1 MTQASSTAVIPC
13 DHAAVCPQR
22 SAPILILGG
31 GPAGS
36 AAGCLL
42 ARLGHAVRI
51 AAKRSAAAPSL
62 GESLPPSTGK
72 LFEPL
77 GLAGAMAE
85 GGFVRSTGNTAWWG
99 GTPPRVER
107 FAEGGLGWQVD
118 ALALEHGLQAAARAA
133 GATVAPPAPS
143 HPRTPASPS
152 FVLDCTGRAGVL
164 ARANDL
170 RRYEDGPRTVALV
183 GAWRRRDAWPVPDA
197 THTLIESYAGGWAWS
212 VPLASG
218 QRQVAVMVDPQ
229 RSGLAR
235 GAGARDVYLAE
246 LARTREL
253 GPLVRDGVLVGGPWG
268 WDASTYHATQYAGD
282 GWLLVGDAGATI
294 DPLSSAGVKKALA
307 SGWLA
312 AIVVHTALGRPAMR
326 AAALQFF
333 EAREREVC
341 EAYRA
346 LSRRHLAAAAQG
358 HPDAFWLDR
367 SDDGPGPEVRLQAG
381 TAGARAAFERIR
393 QAGGLGFARHPGLR
407 IEPRPAVSGFE
418 IVLEPR
424 IVTDDEPRGV
434 RFVADVDVVA
444 LADLAPGAA
453 DVAGLFDRYCR
464 RVAPVSLPDFLR
476 ALATAVDRGW
486 LVAQ

>member
-1 MTQASSTAVIPC
+1 MPLNS
-13 DHAAVCPQR
+13 
-22 SAPILILGG
+22 SAPIVILGS

-36 AAGCLL
+36 AAACLL
-42 ARLGHAVRI
+42 ARLGHPVRI
-51 AAKRSAAAPSL
+51 VAKPPAESPSL

-72 LFEPL
+72 LFETL
-77 GLAGAMAE
+77 GLAEAMAAA
-85 GGFVRSTGNTAWWG
+85 GFGRSTGNTAWWG
-99 GTPPRVER
+99 GAPPRVET
-107 FAEGGLGWQVD
+107 FADGALGWQVD
-118 ALALEHGLQAAARAA
+118 ALALERVLQTAAREA
-133 GATVAPPAPS
+133 GAVIEPLPAPPRTCLHPPAPPA
-143 HPRTPASPS
+143 

-164 ARANDL
+164 ARANEV

-183 GAWRRRDAWPVPDA
+183 GAWRRPDAWPVPDRS
-197 THTLIESYAGGWAWS
+197 HTLIESYAGGWAWS

-235 GAGARDVYLAE
+235 GAGAREVYLTE

-253 GPLVRDGVLVGGPWG
+253 GPLASEGVLEGGPWG

-294 DPLSSAGVKKALA
+294 DPLSSVGVKKALA

-312 AIVVHTALGRPAMR
+312 AIVVHTALTRPAMR
-326 AAALQFF
+326 AAAQQFF
-333 EAREREVC
+333 ETREREVC

-346 LSRRHLAAAAQG
+346 LSRRHLAAAAKG
-358 HPDAFWLDR
+358 HPEAFWLDR
-367 SDDGPGPEVRLQAG
+367 SDQGLETEVRLKAD
-381 TAGARAAFERIR
+381 TAAEGDDTNVREAFERIR
-393 QAGGLGFARHPGLR
+393 RADRVAFARPPRLR

-424 IVTDDEPRGV
+424 IVSGDEPRGV
-434 RFVADVDVVA
+434 RFVGDVDVVA
-444 LADLAPGAA
+444 LADLAPDAG
-453 DVAGLFDRYCR
+453 DVPDLFERYCR

-476 ALATAVDRGW
+476 ALATAVARGW

>member
-1 MTQASSTAVIPC
+1 M
-13 DHAAVCPQR
+13 
-22 SAPILILGG
+22 
-31 GPAGS
+31 
-36 AAGCLL
+36 
-42 ARLGHAVRI
+42 ARLGHSVRI
-51 AAKRSAAAPSL
+51 VAKPSAAAPSL
-62 GESLPPSTGK
+62 GESLPPSTSK
-72 LFEPL
+72 LFETL
-77 GLAGAMAE
+77 GLADAMAAS
-85 GGFVRSTGNTAWWG
+85 GFVRSTGNTAWWG
-99 GTPPRVER
+99 GAPPRVET
-107 FAEGGLGWQVD
+107 FADGGLGWQVD
-118 ALALEHGLQAAARAA
+118 ALGLERVLQAEAHAA
-133 GATVAPPAPS
+133 GAGVEHISAAPWRPS
-143 HPRTPASPS
+143 HPWHPAPY
-152 FVLDCTGRAGVL
+152 VLDCTGRAGVL

-183 GAWRRRDAWPVPDA
+183 GAWRRCDAWPVPDA

-235 GAGARDVYLAE
+235 GAGAREVYLAE

-253 GPLVRDGVLVGGPWG
+253 GPLARDGVLEGGPWG

-294 DPLSSAGVKKALA
+294 DPLSSVGVKKALA

-333 EAREREVC
+333 ETREREVC

-346 LSRRHLAAAAQG
+346 LSRRHLAAAAKG

-367 SDDGPGPEVRLQAG
+367 SDDGPETEVRVKADTTG
-381 TAGARAAFERIR
+381 VRAAFERIR
-393 QAGGLGFARHPGLR
+393 QAGGGAFARHPGLR

-444 LADLAPGAA
+444 LADLAREAA
-453 DVAGLFDRYCR
+453 DVPDLFDRYCR
-464 RVAPVSLPDFLR
+464 RLAPVPLPDFLR
-476 ALATAVDRGW
+476 ALATAVSRGW